1 MDYIKLVIAVEDDYQ
16 ENLIVELLDL
26 DFDSFEQQE
35 GRIISY
41 ISRQNFNDVY
51 RGRIEQ
57 ILAAYPGN
65 GFIESEEVVAEQ
77 NWNEE
82 WEKTITARQIGSFF
96 VRPTWSAETAPRDT
110 ILLEIDPKMAFGTGY
125 HESTRLMLKL
135 LSDAVSKGDNVLD
148 AGTGTGI
155 LAIASVK
162 LGAEKVF
169 AFDIDEWSITNATE
183 NVLLN
188 EVSGQVEI
196 KKGGREVIPGGTTFD
211 LILANI
217 ERNTILELLPDFRE
231 ILRKGGCLLLSG
243 LLETDREVVVSNL
256 DKGGFDV
263 QQVIREN
270 NWIAVQAVLD
280 L

>member
-26 DFDSFEQQE
+26 DFDSFEQQQ

-96 VRPTWSAETAPRDT
+96 VRPTWSGETAPRDT

-231 ILRKGGCLLLSG
+231 ILRNGGCLLLSG
-243 LLETDREVVVSNL
+243 LLETDREIVVSNL
-256 DKGGFDV
+256 DKRGFEV
-263 QQVIREN
+263 QQIIREN

>member
-26 DFDSFEQQE
+26 DFDSFEQQQ

-65 GFIESEEVVAEQ
+65 GFIESEEVVAQQ

-82 WEKTITARQIGSFF
+82 WEKTITARQIGTFF
-96 VRPTWSAETAPRDT
+96 VRPTWSGETAPRDT

-231 ILRKGGCLLLSG
+231 ILRNGGCLLLSG
-243 LLETDREVVVSNL
+243 LLETDREIVVSNL
-256 DKGGFDV
+256 DKRGFDV
-263 QQVIREN
+263 QQIIREN